1 MITNPS
7 NMRTNQPSSIFI
19 APLRIQKNA
28 GADNHHDH
36 DSGYAAN
43 NASPTTIL
51 DSEHLDDELALDHA
65 RFHNYLR
72 ALYPF
77 QPSSPHSSTTITL
90 PLNAGD
96 IVLVH
101 SVHVNG
107 WADGTILETGA
118 RGWLPTNYCEAY
130 DYPTMRPLLKALTEF
145 WDIVKVGGD
154 SSSSLF
160 RNQDYVRGLV
170 AGVRALLER
179 SDCLTRDSA
188 LVKEHEAIR
197 GSRKSLLSDLALL
210 VRTAKQLQQMLTTT
224 TSDKVFDI
232 RLDDMLLQAFRIV
245 IRAVSFFDVWTA
257 ETTAV
262 LSLTGQGEMLTEP
275 LSPLPTDISS
285 HPRSILRNSLSVE
298 TRPTASTVLS
308 KRSANRNSPARVTP
322 IRRQSSTTHRMSY
335 GQGMDQKNPHLIS
348 QFLHQAYDDFL
359 TVLASFLG
367 SHMQSRSSSE
377 LLMTTQNAVR
387 SCRQLFAIVETVIDR
402 DYSTSRPLIQSK
414 DAMYDAITELVHAA
428 RQVFKPLHSMDDDL
442 IYLPEEAH
450 NLVQAATACVSA
462 AGRCVARTKTTLE
475 EVGDFEVESLAQFGN
490 RTSLGSNTPE
500 PTDHDPRSDS
510 MLRSTLM
517 ASSRRADPHG
527 SEGRPRISV
536 LGGNLTP
543 PLSVNTTE
551 SPTSDIGSGP
561 VTPRD
566 EVNTTVTRTTL
577 LAPAPLLHPRS
588 TATSPELNI
597 SSGGLKKQALS
608 TKPAG
613 GKAQSD
619 LDVDSSRRHSVPSN
633 LSTASTRV
641 TSIQGSVNDY
651 FTSSLS
657 PSPIADGLAPHVD
670 DEDAETGILVHT
682 FAQEL
687 VFNREGLVV
696 GGTLN
701 ALVERLTAHD
711 STPEI
716 SFIST
721 IYLTFRLYATPED
734 FAKALAFR
742 FYYVA
747 DDPRIANPVRLR
759 VYNVLKGWMESHWRH
774 DCDDTA
780 LPVIV
785 GFARESLA
793 PVLPGAGKRI
803 LELADHVSSTNR
815 PVVPRVVSMMGKTN
829 TSSATYIDPGA
840 PLPAPIISKSQLSA
854 LRAWKMGGAPVN
866 ILDFD
871 PLELARQIT
880 LKTSKLF
887 NSILPEEL
895 LATEWTKR
903 SSSLAVN
910 VRAMSTLSTDISNLV
925 SDSVLQ
931 LEEPKK
937 RAAILKQWIKI
948 ASKCFELHNYDT
960 LMAIVCALDSTNIK
974 RMRKTWEA
982 VPQKTKTVFG
992 ELCKV
997 VDVSKNYSILRQ
1009 RVQSHLPPCIPF
1021 IGVYLTDLTMVD
1033 SAFPATREI
1042 ATDQGKISVI
1052 NLDKHMSTAKIISE
1066 LQRFQIPYR
1075 FTEISEL
1082 QTWMQDQLIRVRS
1095 AGDKSFQLHYRRSL
1109 VLEPKG
1115 PNKSPNPNASHSGKD
1130 KDKFDFLNWTHLLQ
1144 KDKPVP
1150 VSG

>member
-1 MITNPS
+1 
-7 NMRTNQPSSIFI
+7 MRGNQPSSIFI
-19 APLRIQKNA
+19 APLRVQKN
-28 GADNHHDH
+28 GGTDNNHD
-36 DSGYAAN
+36 DGTGYAPN

-51 DSEHLDDELALDHA
+51 DSEHLDELALDHA

-77 QPSSPHSSTTITL
+77 QPSSPHSSTTVTL

-96 IVLVH
+96 IILVH

-107 WADGTILETGA
+107 WADGTVLETGA

-130 DYPTMRPLLKALTEF
+130 DYAAMRPLLKALTEF
-145 WDIVKVGGD
+145 WDIVKAGSD
-154 SSSSLF
+154 SSASLF
-160 RNQDYVRGLV
+160 RSQDYMRGLV

-179 SDCLTRDSA
+179 SDCLTRDSG

-197 GSRKSLLSDLALL
+197 SSRKSLLSDLALL
-210 VRTAKQLQQMLTTT
+210 VRTAKQLQQIVTTVT
-224 TSDKVFDI
+224 PNKELDI

-245 IRAVSFFDVWTA
+245 TRAVSFFDVWTT
-257 ETTAV
+257 ETTAA
-262 LSLTGQGEMLTEP
+262 LSPTVPPEALTEP
-275 LSPLPTDISS
+275 LSPLPANLSNYTPSS
-285 HPRSILRNSLSVE
+285 LRNSASVE
-298 TRPTASTVLS
+298 TKPSASMLLS
-308 KRSANRNSPARVTP
+308 QRTSRNMPVRISPL
-322 IRRQSSTTHRMSY
+322 RRQSSTTHRMSY
-335 GQGMDQKNPHLIS
+335 GRILDPMNPNLIS
-348 QFLHQAYDDFL
+348 QLLHKAYDDFL

-377 LLMTTQNAVR
+377 LLLTTQNAVR
-387 SCRQLFAIVETVIDR
+387 SCRQLFAIVETVIER
-402 DYSTSRPLIQSK
+402 DYSTSRPLIQAK
-414 DAMYDAITELVHAA
+414 DAMYYAITELVHAA
-428 RQVFKPLHSMDDDL
+428 RQVFKPIHSMEDDL

-475 EVGDFEVESLAQFGN
+475 EIGDFEVECLNQSGN
-490 RTSLGSNTPE
+490 GASNGSNTPE
-500 PTDHDPRSDS
+500 PTNHDRQSDTT
-510 MLRSTLM
+510 LRSTLL
-517 ASSRRADPHG
+517 ASTRRAESHVPD
-527 SEGRPRISV
+527 GRPRISI

-551 SPTSDIGSGP
+551 SPTSDLVSTP
-561 VTPRD
+561 LTPRD
-566 EVNTTVTRTTL
+566 DLAATLSRT
-577 LAPAPLLHPRS
+577 APLPPPSVLNRKS
-588 TATSPELNI
+588 ITGSPELNL
-597 SSGGLKKQALS
+597 SSGGPKRQAFAEILAS
-608 TKPAG
+608 TTAH
-613 GKAQSD
+613 SD
-619 LDVDSSRRHSVPSN
+619 SSADSSRRHSVPSN
-633 LSTASTRV
+633 VSTASTRV
-641 TSIQGSVNDY
+641 TSFHGGVNGY
-651 FTSSLS
+651 FTDSLS
-657 PSPIADGLAPHVD
+657 PSLISDEFRRHAD
-670 DEDAETGILVHT
+670 DEDGEAEILIHT

-687 VFNREGLVV
+687 VFNREGLIV

-711 STPEI
+711 STPEV

-721 IYLTFRLYATPED
+721 IYLTFRLFATPED

-747 DDPRIANPVRLR
+747 DNSRIATPVRLR
-759 VYNVLKGWMESHWRH
+759 VYNVLKGWMELHWRH

-785 GFARESLA
+785 GFARETLA
-793 PVLPGAGKRI
+793 PVLPSAGRRI
-803 LELADHVSSTNR
+803 LELADYVSSTNR
-815 PVVPRVVSMMGKTN
+815 PLVPRVVSMIGKTN
-829 TSSATYIDPGA
+829 TSSAAYVDPGA
-840 PLPAPIISKSQLSA
+840 PMPPPVISKSQLTA
-854 LRAWKMGGAPVN
+854 LRAWKMGGAGVS

-871 PLELARQIT
+871 ALELARQIT

-887 NSILPEEL
+887 CSIMPEEL

-948 ASKCFELHNYDT
+948 ANKCFELHNYDT
-960 LMAIVCALDSTNIK
+960 VMAIVCALDSTNIK

-982 VPQKTKTVFG
+982 VPQKTKSIFD

-997 VDVSKNYSILRQ
+997 VDVSKNYSVLRQ
-1009 RVQSHLPPCIPF
+1009 RVQSHLPPCLPF

-1033 SAFPATREI
+1033 SAFPATREL

-1095 AGDKSFQLHYRRSL
+1095 AGEKSFQLHYRRSL

-1115 PNKSPNPNASHSGKD
+1115 PNKSPNPDASHSGKD

-1150 VSG
+1150 VSS